1 MTEIYLNLNNFN
13 DFESLL
19 ELFPASNDYIFSE
32 KHVFKAKNCHI
43 CSCGTKMVH
52 NGFDYV
58 RKKGFGKVKVGKQI
72 CPDCKNQYHEEKSF
86 FKDLLAKWLKNIVNF
101 VTHLRGHEV
110 SWKGISETM
119 NFLIPKSGEYLRK
132 LFNEDIEQFEYQQ
145 ENYIIVN
152 YDEQHPKSGRSQKYR
167 LTLLNYQ
174 TGNVI
179 ADQLFEDKTEQTIEL
194 FLRNNLDT
202 TRKLVVITDCD
213 RRYPEIF
220 KSIWGKNLVHQ
231 KCLLHLNKLVST
243 DFGKNISLQNMYNKY
258 LLLNIF
264 YNRERELKYLE
275 RLLNRS
281 KKSNFDWKIERNKF
295 YSFVRKGEKRR
306 RKKEKNLTQR
316 RLHKAKELFDVCLNQ
331 INLFP
336 KNTQKRILMIRDN
349 WKYFTAF
356 YAVKGC
362 PATNNSVENFYST
375 SLKTDRKKQFRTDS
389 GIRNQM
395 KIAAKKRLEPFC
407 QPKQTFLE
415 IYELFRLIIS

>member
-1 MTEIYLNLNNFN
+1 MTEIHLNLNNFN

-19 ELFPASNDYIFSE
+19 ALFPASNQYIFSE
-32 KHVFKAKNCHI
+32 NKVFKARNHHI

-52 NGFDYV
+52 NGFDII
-58 RKKGFGKVKVGKQI
+58 RKKGFGKVKVGKQL
-72 CPDCKNQYHEEKSF
+72 CQCCKKQHHEDKSF
-86 FKDLLAKWLKNIVNF
+86 FKNLLAKWLKNITNL

-110 SWKGISETM
+110 SWEGIRQTM
-119 NFLIPKSGEYLRK
+119 NFLIPKSGEALRK
-132 LFNEDIEQFEYQQ
+132 LFNEDIEQFEYEQ

-152 YDEQHPKSGRSQKYR
+152 YDEQHPKSGRCQKFR

-179 ADQLFEDKTEQTIEL
+179 ADELFENKTDETIEL

-220 KSIWGKNLVHQ
+220 KSIWGKRLVHQ
-231 KCLLHLNKLVST
+231 KCLLHLNKLICS
-243 DFGKNISLQNMYNKY
+243 DFAKNISVQDMYNKY

-264 YNRERELKYLE
+264 YNRDRELKYLE
-275 RLLNRS
+275 RLLNCS
-281 KKSNFDWKIERNKF
+281 KDIDFEWEIERSKF

-306 RKKEKNLTQR
+306 RRKGKNLTQR
-316 RLHKAKELFDVCLNQ
+316 KLFKAKELFDLHLSQ
-331 INLFP
+331 IHLFP
-336 KNTQKRILMIRDN
+336 KNTQKRILMIKDN

-362 PATNNSVENFYST
+362 PATNNAIENFYSS
-375 SLKTDRKKQFRTDS
+375 SLKTDRKKQFRTDK
-389 GIRNQM
+389 GIENQM
-395 KIAAKKRLEPFC
+395 KIAAKKRKESFC
-407 QPKQTFLE
+407 SPKETLLE
-415 IYELFRLIIS
+415 IYGKFKLIIC

>member
-1 MTEIYLNLNNFN
+1 MTEIHLNLNNFN

-19 ELFPASNDYIFSE
+19 ALFPASNEYVFSE
-32 KHVFKAKNCHI
+32 KQVFRAKTHRI
-43 CSCGTKMVH
+43 CSCGTKMVF
-52 NGFDYV
+52 NGHDFV

-72 CPDCKNQYHEEKSF
+72 CPNCHKQYREEKSF
-86 FKDLLAKWLKNIVNF
+86 FKDLLGKWLKNIADL

-110 SWKGISETM
+110 SWEGISETM
-119 NFLIPKSGEYLRK
+119 NFLIPKSGESLRQ
-132 LFNEDIEQFEYQQ
+132 LFNEEIEQFEYEQ

-179 ADQLFEDKTEQTIEL
+179 ADELFEDKSDITIEL

-220 KSIWGKNLVHQ
+220 KSIWGKNLIHQ
-231 KCLLHLNKLVST
+231 KCLLHLNKLVAN
-243 DFGKNISLQNMYNKY
+243 DFGKNISLQDTYNKY

-275 RLLNRS
+275 RVLARS
-281 KKSNFDWKIERNKF
+281 KDNGFNWNSERKKF
-295 YSFVRKGEKRR
+295 YKFVRKGENRRR
-306 RKKEKNLTQR
+306 RKGKNLVQR
-316 RLHKAKELFDVCLNQ
+316 KLWKAKELFGLLLSE

-336 KNTQKRILMIRDN
+336 KSTQKRILMIKDN

-356 YAVKGC
+356 YVVRGC
-362 PATNNSVENFYST
+362 PATNNAVENFYST
-375 SLKTDRKKQFRTDS
+375 SLKTDRKKQFRSDR
-389 GIRNQM
+389 GILNQM
-395 KIAAKKRLEPFC
+395 KISAKKRKESFC
-407 QPKQTFLE
+407 KPKETLLE
-415 IYELFRLIIS
+415 IYGLFKLIIC